1 MHVLLAVIV
10 LGGEGLGQPRLAHAG
25 GPAEEEEG
33 DGAIGVAEARADAA
47 DDGLD
52 GAGLPLD
59 AGGEGDLER
68 EQRGGPGGGELV
80 DGGVG
85 PLGDAGR
92 GHGVELVL
100 HLHRGAGLVQQV
112 DRFSRG
118 KGA

>member
-1 MHVLLAVIV
+1 MPELTRRTMDLD
-10 LGGEGLGQPRLAHAG
+10 AG
-25 GPAEEEEG
+25 
-33 DGAIGVAEARADAA
+33 R
-47 DDGLD
+47 
-52 GAGLPLD
+52 PLD
-59 AGGEGDLER
+59 AGGEGVLEG
-68 EQRGGPGGGELV
+68 EGHGGLVGGELV